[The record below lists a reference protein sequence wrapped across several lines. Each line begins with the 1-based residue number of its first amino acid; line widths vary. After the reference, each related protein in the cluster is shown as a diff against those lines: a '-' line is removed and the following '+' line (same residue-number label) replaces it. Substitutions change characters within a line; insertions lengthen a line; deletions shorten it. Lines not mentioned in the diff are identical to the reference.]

1 MTLKELR
8 DELNVITSIFFS
20 IKYLSTDFKY
30 FSEQEVIQKYPNVYV
45 DYYFLINRI
54 WFSMTVNLVLN
65 LSKLYDETE
74 KYSIK
79 KLVNRMLVGYKKSE
93 LNLHL
98 TETELIS
105 MIDLI
110 ENERIES
117 LKSKIKIIRDK
128 FYAHL
133 DRTHQDYKTVNL
145 NYTEITELVENI
157 ENILKT
163 FESVYF
169 DTTGD
174 YDLTDTELGYNV
186 LERLNERDMYWNKYG
201 RIENDK

>member
-8 DELNVITSIFFS
+8 DELNVITNIFFS

-65 LSKLYDETE
+65 LSKLYDDTE

-79 KLVNRMLVGYKKSE
+79 KLVNKMLAGYKKSE

-105 MIDLI
+105 IIDLI
-110 ENERIES
+110 ENERIEI
-117 LKSKIKIIRDK
+117 LKSKMKIIRDK

-133 DRTHQDYKTVNL
+133 DRTHQDYITVNL

-163 FESVYF
+163 FESGYF
-169 DTTGD
+169 DTTVD
-174 YDLTDTELGYNV
+174 YDLTDSELGYNV
-186 LERLNERDMYWNKYG
+186 LERLNERDMYWTKYG
-201 RIENDK
+201 RIEND

>member
-1 MTLKELR
+1 
-8 DELNVITSIFFS
+8 
-20 IKYLSTDFKY
+20 
-30 FSEQEVIQKYPNVYV
+30 
-45 DYYFLINRI
+45 
-54 WFSMTVNLVLN
+54 MTVNLVLN

-105 MIDLI
+105 MFDLI

-117 LKSKIKIIRDK
+117 LKSKMKIIRDK

-133 DRTHQDYKTVNL
+133 DRTHQNYKTVNL

-163 FESVYF
+163 FESEYF
-169 DTTGD
+169 DTTVD

-186 LERLNERDMYWNKYG
+186 LESLNERDMYWNKYG
-201 RIENDK
+201 RIEND

>member
-1 MTLKELR
+1 
-8 DELNVITSIFFS
+8 
-20 IKYLSTDFKY
+20 
-30 FSEQEVIQKYPNVYV
+30 
-45 DYYFLINRI
+45 
-54 WFSMTVNLVLN
+54 

-105 MIDLI
+105 MFDLI

-117 LKSKIKIIRDK
+117 LKSKMKIIRDK

-133 DRTHQDYKTVNL
+133 DRTHQNYKTVNL

-163 FESVYF
+163 FESEYF
-169 DTTGD
+169 DTTVD

-186 LERLNERDMYWNKYG
+186 LESLNERDMYWNKYG
-201 RIENDK
+201 RIEND

>member
-8 DELNVITSIFFS
+8 EELNVITSIFFS

-30 FSEQEVIQKYPNVYV
+30 FSEQEVIQKYPTVYV

-105 MIDLI
+105 MFDLI

-117 LKSKIKIIRDK
+117 LKSKMKIIRDK

-133 DRTHQDYKTVNL
+133 DRTHQNYKTVNL

-163 FESVYF
+163 FESEYF
-169 DTTGD
+169 DTTVD

-186 LERLNERDMYWNKYG
+186 LESLNERDMYWNKYG
-201 RIENDK
+201 RIEND

>member
-1 MTLKELR
+1 MTR
-8 DELNVITSIFFS
+8 DELRNELDVITSIFFS

-30 FSEQEVIQKYPNVYV
+30 FSEQEVIRKYPTVYK
-45 DYYFLINRI
+45 DFHFLLNRI

-65 LSKLYDETE
+65 LSKLYDESE

-79 KLVNRMLVGYKKSE
+79 KLLNKMQNGYKNSE
-93 LNLHL
+93 LNPYL
-98 TETELIS
+98 TEKELIG
-105 MIDLI
+105 INDLI
-110 ENERIES
+110 ENERIEF

-133 DRTHQDYKTVNL
+133 DRTHQNYITFNL

-163 FESVYF
+163 FELKYF
-169 DTTGD
+169 NETFD
-174 YDLTDTELGYNV
+174 YELTAPELGYNV
-186 LERLNERDMYWNKYG
+186 LERLVERDKYWNKYG
-201 RIENDK
+201 RIEND